1 MVYFYSIKTDN
12 CMISAKNQFVTIN
25 KNMSNFNIAERKSA
39 TLVFKLFKKKK
50 RKIRKKITHPL
61 PSKKPTK
68 QKPPNLNSE

>member
-25 KNMSNFNIAERKSA
+25 KNMSNLNIAERKSA

-61 PSKKPTK
+61 PPQKTK
-68 QKPPNLNSE
+68 QTKTPKPKL